1 MAGMSPVT
9 TAMFKNTCRLIC
21 VVTPTAS
28 SEPNRSRACRATQ
41 KAAQHQQRE
50 NQHHDARADQP
61 QLLAHHR
68 EDEVVVLLREEQE
81 LLTALPSPTPS
92 RPPEPME
99 IRLWHI

>member
-1 MAGMSPVT
+1 
-9 TAMFKNTCRLIC
+9 MFKNTCRLIC

-28 SEPNRSRACRATQ
+28 SERTGRARAGDPE
-41 KAAQHQQRE
+41 AAQHQQRE

-61 QLLAHHR
+61 QLLAHHC

-81 LLTALPSPTPS
+81 LLTALTEPHAEQA
-92 RPPEPME
+92 PEPME